1 MRFSSWTKLVLTAI
15 LTSFA
20 KTTTANVEKTIFTA
34 PVAVAVPDVR
44 PSLQDLRLTSLTPV
58 KHTLRANL
66 PVKFPTAE
74 HSRGEQSWFLLSGLE
89 QGQRY
94 EVRIC
99 WPATQPTSF
108 WLDVYTITSV
118 FDTPDLISALAE
130 YSENLSETKAVVAED
145 AAAGDSETGPASVL
159 FLHIQAAADFFT
171 LNKTLMNDPPD
182 VKAEIILDPYILNVL
197 PRSLVPTG
205 IHIVASAV
213 GSWFVAS
220 LIIRWITSIESPTKP
235 HKE

>member
-1 MRFSSWTKLVLTAI
+1 MLFSSWATLVLSAI
-15 LTSFA
+15 LTTFA
-20 KTTTANVEKTIFTA
+20 NVATANVEKTIFTA
-34 PVAVAVPDVR
+34 PVAVTIPNVR
-44 PSLQDLRLTSLTPV
+44 PSLQDLRLTSLTPA

-99 WPATQPTSF
+99 WPATQPTEF

-130 YSENLSETKAVVAED
+130 YSESLPESKAVVAED
-145 AAAGDSETGPASVL
+145 AAAGDSDSGPASVL

-182 VKAEIILDPYILNVL
+182 VKAEIILDPYILNIF
-197 PRSLVPTG
+197 PRSLIPTG
-205 IHIVASAV
+205 IYIVASAV

-220 LIIRWITSIESPTKP
+220 LIIRWITSIEPPTKP